1 MRPID
6 ADALRAEMY
15 YEAFETDTE
24 WQRWDGGCWI
34 RYKMFERAVD
44 AAPTIEIPQW
54 IPCSERLPSD
64 GEYVLVAEKW
74 HGYVWMWRLQ
84 HIDDEPTW
92 EVNGYNIDIDEAV
105 AWMPLPKPYRKGECY
120 ETD

>member
-1 MRPID
+1 MKAIT
-6 ADALRAEMY
+6 ALSL
-15 YEAFETDTE
+15 YERMLRVANEYCDTPESLAGARLMMACLTDE
-24 WQRWDGGCWI
+24 
-34 RYKMFERAVD
+34 AVE
-44 AAPTIEIPQW
+44 AIEIPHW

-64 GEYVLVAEKW
+64 GEYVLVTEKW

-92 EVNGYNIDIDEAV
+92 DVNGYNIDIDEAV
-105 AWMPLPKPYRKGECY
+105 AWMPLPESYRKEGNN